1 MRRLAILLAVVAL
14 AGAAQA
20 QALGEL
26 PTGPGQAETVRV
38 CTGCHEA
45 EVIVHRTQK
54 AAAWSDVVQAM
65 VEKGAEATPDEQAA
79 IVAYLQ
85 KALPPE
91 GAGGR

>member
-1 MRRLAILLAVVAL
+1 MRGLIVVLVAAL

-20 QALGEL
+20 QAPGGL
-26 PTGPGQAETVRV
+26 PAGPGQAETVRV

-65 VEKGAEATPDEQAA
+65 VEKGAEATPAQQAA
-79 IVAYLQ
+79 IVSYLQ
-85 KALPPE
+85 KALPPQ